1 MDKQEDGV
9 FFKKFKEQLG
19 KHQFT
24 IGISDLAK
32 MTGVSQTQLRYWEQK
47 NYIHSLKVSE
57 KNTTHRY
64 SYGMLMRVHFIKMM
78 LDEGFT
84 LAAAVERA
92 DGFNTQMD
100 MLCIFMMSA
109 FLGLVESDGYLFVSF
124 GYFDE
129 LKTLLMFFYTS
140 DNTPL
145 YSLSPV
151 KPTLFHSSC

>member
-24 IGISDLAK
+24 IGISDLAE

-92 DGFNTQMD
+92 DGYNNQME
-100 MLCIFMMSA
+100 MMRIFMMTA
-109 FLGLVESDGYLFVSF
+109 FQGIEERDGHHMVKL

-129 LKTLLMFFYTS
+129 AKTQQLYCYIQ
-140 DNTPL
+140 DETPHYRL
-145 YSLSPV
+145 YPV
-151 KPTLFHSSC
+151 KSER

>member
-1 MDKQEDGV
+1 VDNQEGV
-9 FFKKFKEQLG
+9 SFKKFKDQIH

-47 NYIHSLKVSE
+47 NYIHTLQAGE

-64 SYGMLMRVHFIKMM
+64 AYGTLMRVHFIKMM

-92 DGFNTQMD
+92 DGYGNQMD
-100 MLCIFMMSA
+100 MMRIFVMTS
-109 FLGLVESDGYLFVSF
+109 FQGIEERDGHHMINL

-129 LKTLLMFFYTS
+129 DHKQQ
-140 DNTPL
+140 L
-145 YSLSPV
+145 YCFIQDEEPHYRVYPV
-151 KPTLFHSSC
+151 